1 MPTVTLKPGLL
12 VSVRTRHQGGVK
24 NDRVDLTADASVV
37 SDKAE
42 VSRWETTKIVDD
54 VEEFDR
60 ASKVAGKCGSLIRAI
75 CAYSE
80 FGYLCRA
87 DREAELDE
95 AIADA
100 RRRAE
105 EFNASAK
112 TTRVSVFALK
122 GRIAESDAEAAKA
135 VSADLLA
142 LIEGMQTGV
151 QTMNVKDIREAA
163 AKAKKLVT
171 MVDEATAKLVKDAV
185 DEARDIATELRK
197 KLDNGASGVAE
208 ATEYV
213 QSVDLKALAGAR
225 AVFLDLEE
233 PVGRAV
239 APAAAE
245 GSEIDIDINDVG
257 DVDASSAV
265 DEDLAAAKVASSGES
280 GEMVLND
287 A

>member
-12 VSVRTRHQGGVK
+12 VSIRTRHQGGVK
-24 NDRVDLTADASVV
+24 YDRVDLTADASVV

-105 EFNASAK
+105 DFNASAK

-135 VSADLLA
+135 VGADLLA

-151 QTMNVKDIREAA
+151 QTMNVKDIRDAA
-163 AKAKKLVT
+163 NKARKLVT
-171 MVDEATAKLVKDAV
+171 MVDEATAKRVKDAV
-185 DEARDIATELRK
+185 DQARDIATELRK

-213 QSVDLKALAGAR
+213 QAVDLTALASAR

-233 PVGRAV
+233 PVGRVVAAV
-239 APAAAE
+239 PM

-265 DEDLAAAKVASSGES
+265 DEDLAAAKAASSGESGES
-280 GEMVLND
+280 GEMVL
-287 A
+287 